1 MDPTKVADLKA
12 FVAACKKDPA
22 LLADPS
28 LAFFRDYLASLGAEL
43 PQAASA
49 SKPAG
54 PKVLILILIHLP
66 FSAPDPPPLLVVDTI
81 RFGWEQ
87 VSSMD
92 DIDEEDVDGDDEE
105 YDEPMRDPT
114 PEPDELDEEILESDI
129 ELEADG
135 VVEPDHDDT
144 PQKVPPFALLCS
156 SLVPRN

>member
-54 PKVLILILIHLP
+54 PKVLILILIHPP
-66 FSAPDPPPLLVVDTI
+66 FSAPDPPPPS
-81 RFGWEQ
+81 RG
-87 VSSMD
+87 
-92 DIDEEDVDGDDEE
+92 
-105 YDEPMRDPT
+105 
-114 PEPDELDEEILESDI
+114 
-129 ELEADG
+129 
-135 VVEPDHDDT
+135 
-144 PQKVPPFALLCS
+144 
-156 SLVPRN
+156 